1 MKFYTIRNIRDIYIM
16 RKIIFILAFLISAGN
31 ISAST
36 VPFKQTETVSEPTV
50 ELHYRALQ
58 PGEVIKVL
66 LRESS
71 PIKEAS
77 AKFLGEKY
85 AFFKMENSTEFLTLI
100 GLDLGISPGTYPLN
114 VSILY
119 SDNSRETL
127 SKNIKV
133 VSKEF
138 PIKRLWVEERFVT
151 PPKEALERIQKE
163 SEILRT
169 VYDIYTPMWL
179 AEGPF
184 IVPSEGE
191 VVSNFGEQ
199 RFFNNKPRSSH
210 SGVDIS
216 SLSGSP
222 VKASNSGRVLLA
234 ADLYFGGKTVIIDHG
249 LGVHTIYCHFSKILV
264 KRGEFLNKGKII
276 GKVGATG
283 RVTGPH
289 LHWGVKLYGSRVD
302 PLSLLNL
309 KFD

>member
-1 MKFYTIRNIRDIYIM
+1 MK
-16 RKIIFILAFLISAGN
+16 KVVFILCFLISTGN
-31 ISAST
+31 ISASIVQVNQAESVT
-36 VPFKQTETVSEPTV
+36 RPTI

-58 PGEVIKVL
+58 PGEVIQVL
-66 LRESS
+66 LKKSS
-71 PIKEAS
+71 FVKEAT

-85 AFFKMENSTEFLTLI
+85 TFFKMKNSTEFLALI
-100 GLDLGISPGTYPLN
+100 GLDLGVSLGIYPLN
-114 VSILY
+114 ISILY
-119 SDNSRETL
+119 SDNSHETL
-127 SKNIKV
+127 SQNIKI

-151 PPKEALERIQKE
+151 PPKEALERIQRE
-163 SEILRT
+163 SEILQT

-179 AEGPF
+179 GEGPF

-234 ADLYFGGKTVIIDHG
+234 ADLYFGGKSVIIDHG